1 MLCMAIGTGNIWRFP
16 RIAASNGGG
25 EFLVAWVATA
35 ILFYYTVVM
44 GWTIRFFLATITG
57 EIPSPSGAPTQFWDA
72 FSSTPQAMFFH
83 GLLDSLIVAA
93 AVELLGAV
101 VSGHLPSAHPGRG
114 STGTAPAQA

>member
-1 MLCMAIGTGNIWRFP
+1 MVEVAVRRCPAVVRSPSLGP
-16 RIAASNGGG
+16 SN
-25 EFLVAWVATA
+25 
-35 ILFYYTVVM
+35 
-44 GWTIRFFLATITG
+44 RFFLATITG
-57 EIPSPSGAPTQFWDA
+57 EIRSPSGAPTQFWDA

-93 AVELLGAV
+93 AVGLLGAV